1 MTSTSP
7 HVETR
12 LGVCNLCEAICGLR
26 ITLTDGR
33 VTGVRGNPDDPL
45 SRGHICPKG
54 VAIADVYDDPD
65 RLRRPVR
72 RVVDA
77 DGSVSWQRISWDEAL
92 DLAADG
98 LARAVNEHGRD
109 ALGVYLGNP
118 NAHSLGSLTHGVAL
132 VKSLRTRNKFSA
144 TSVDQLPHQF
154 VGWQMFGHQLLLP
167 IPDLDRTSYF
177 LVLGGNPMAS
187 NGSLMTV
194 PDFPNRVRA
203 LKHRGGR
210 MVVID
215 PRRTETAKV
224 ATEHLFVKPGTD
236 AFVLLAM
243 LNVLFAEGLT
253 TPPAYAKGVAAV
265 EAAVAD
271 FTPERAEQH
280 SGIAADDVRRIA
292 RELATADG
300 AVAYGRVGVST
311 QEFGT
316 VCQWAVNLLNLMTGN
331 LDRAGGAMFTS
342 PAIDVVGK
350 GLIGRGHHGIWK
362 SRVRGLPEFGG
373 ELPVSVLSEEI
384 ETAGEGQIR
393 AMLTLAG
400 NPVLS
405 TPDGSR
411 LDTALQ
417 GLDFMVAVDIYVN
430 ETTRHADVILPPTTV
445 LERDH
450 YDLVFHALA
459 VRDTARFTPAVLP
472 KEPGARHDWEIYRD
486 LALRTAA
493 RLSTKKPLKRRL
505 MEQARLRLS
514 PTATITRPARRFPVV
529 RRCARCGPTRRGR
542 PGSAPPGLLPERL
555 QTKDKLVDAAPD
567 LVLADLD
574 RLRAAEPPVPG
585 ELLLIGRR
593 HQQDCNSWMHNT
605 TRLTSGKP
613 RHHLL
618 MHPDDL
624 AARGLDD
631 GAVVEVASRVGSV
644 RGRGARDRRHDARRG
659 LPPPRLRPPARRRAA
674 RRTPP
679 SGRRLDQRPHRPRAG
694 RRQRQRG
701 VQRGAGDGQ
710 RDRRV
715 TPGVRLPAPR
725 ARRPARTPGRPH
737 RARPRRRPRRRP
749 WSPLPGRAPTGRTA
763 AVAID
768 SDVMPMP
775 TRAGASSGSAA
786 ASPHTPT
793 GLPFCLPASAV
804 IAIRCST
811 AGCQGR

>member
-1 MTSTSP
+1 
-7 HVETR
+7 
-12 LGVCNLCEAICGLR
+12 
-26 ITLTDGR
+26 
-33 VTGVRGNPDDPL
+33 
-45 SRGHICPKG
+45 

-109 ALGVYLGNP
+109 ALGIYLGNP

-194 PDFPNRVRA
+194 PDFPNRLRA
-203 LKHRGGR
+203 LKQRGGR

-243 LNVLFAEGLT
+243 LHVLFAEGLT

-292 RELATADG
+292 REFAVADG

-316 VCQWAVNLLNLMTGN
+316 ICQWAVNLLNLVTGN
-331 LDRAGGAMFTS
+331 LDRVGGGMFTS
-342 PAIDVVGK
+342 PAIDAVGK
-350 GLIGRGHHGIWK
+350 GLIGRGPHGVWK

-373 ELPVSVLSEEI
+373 ELPVSVLREEI
-384 ETAGEGQIR
+384 ETEGEGQIR

-405 TPDGSR
+405 TPDGAR

-430 ETTRHADVILPPTTV
+430 ETTRHADVILPPTTA

-450 YDLVFHALA
+450 YDLVFHVLA

-472 KEPGARHDWEIYRD
+472 KEAGARDDWEIYRD

-493 RLSTKKPLKRRL
+493 RLHTRKPLKRRL
-505 MEQARLRLS
+505 VEQARLRLS
-514 PTATITRPARRFPVV
+514 PTATVTAMLALSRRTTMRALRANPAGVDL
-529 RRCARCGPTRRGR
+529 GPLT
-542 PGSAPPGLLPERL
+542 AGLLPDRL
-555 QTKDKLVDAAPD
+555 QTEDKRVDAAPPM
-567 LVLADLD
+567 VLADLD
-574 RLRAAEPPVPG
+574 RLRAAVPPAPG
-585 ELLLIGRR
+585 ELTLIGRR
-593 HQQDCNSWMHNT
+593 HKQDCNSWMHNT
-605 TRLTSGKP
+605 TRLTGGRP

-631 GAVVEVASRVGSV
+631 GTVVEVTSRVGSV
-644 RGRGARDRRHDARRG
+644 QVEVSATDDMMRGVVSLPHGYGHQHEGVLLARARDVAGVSINDLTDPERVDVSG
-659 LPPPRLRPPARRRAA
+659 NAA
-674 RRTPP
+674 F
-679 SGRRLDQRPHRPRAG
+679 SGVP
-694 RRQRQRG
+694 
-701 VQRGAGDGQ
+701 
-710 RDRRV
+710 V
-715 TPGVRLPAPR
+715 TVSAAPR
-725 ARRPARTPGRPH
+725 
-737 RARPRRRPRRRP
+737 
-749 WSPLPGRAPTGRTA
+749 
-763 AVAID
+763 
-768 SDVMPMP
+768 
-775 TRAGASSGSAA
+775 
-786 ASPHTPT
+786 
-793 GLPFCLPASAV
+793 
-804 IAIRCST
+804 
-811 AGCQGR
+811 